1 MKFKQ
6 MYSLLLGALLIWG
19 APLAAEEANNLIKNP
34 SFENYETKSFFGS
47 NYADF
52 EEWETAMTQTNA
64 ETTDVLDGAVALK
77 LGANVASSVYQ
88 QITGLTD
95 ANYEANRPFRF
106 TIHFKAVTIASGGSV
121 SINCYWEHETIFE
134 GLKYVDADQLQRVLS
149 DSVQN
154 DWQTL
159 VVETKRPEKAKSFM
173 IQFKA
178 VKNCY
183 VLIDSLAF
191 EALPMPVQAEP
202 FIEVTPKNLSQVT
215 VNKGET
221 ADFAPLHITQG
232 NLNGE
237 TTFELSGYNPEQFR
251 LSASS
256 LAADKSEL
264 DLLVTYAPTEA
275 GTHTAVLNIDNLSH
289 TTLFQSIKL
298 TGSCVDPSLNPT
310 LSVTPS
316 VVPAFEAVVGKA
328 VTKTL
333 TVTSANCTDYVYM
346 RVDHTTG
353 AAFTIDG
360 SMFAKN
366 TSSEVTVRFAPLEAG
381 EYQSTLTI
389 YSEGATSLVLTLN
402 GTARQ
407 ATEADLDWQTKFAW
421 DESAPVKLL
430 DERFSSIEHNKTLI
444 LSGWQN
450 VAPKDQ
456 RPWWG
461 FDEQKTSPARGTE
474 RYAKAT
480 AYQYAKDSTGIW
492 ETWLVT
498 PALDYKNAESKIFTF
513 SVMGEYLPEENNPTV
528 LEVYYVDV
536 ETDSVYFQNLTAS
549 FSIPTTAND
558 ANDWRIFYLDLA
570 PYAETMADVFHIAFR
585 YAGPNGGAG
594 AATYYIDNVSWGRA
608 DLPTISVE
616 PAYLIDSTAQ
626 RGQKTIIGAIQV
638 TGRNLTDV
646 ISLSLEGANYNRF
659 ELSTAELPST
669 GGECIV
675 SFEAQE
681 YGVHEAYIRLASKGA
696 PDIFV
701 PLAVACR
708 METGLTDN
716 RSDERTAGRKTIRDG
731 VLYLTLPDGSIFNT
745 IGARVK

>member
-1 MKFKQ
+1 
-6 MYSLLLGALLIWG
+6 MYSLLLGALLLWG
-19 APLAAEEANNLIKNP
+19 APLAAEEGVNLLQNG
-34 SFENYETKSFFGS
+34 SFETYVDKNNFLFGD
-47 NYADF
+47 YTDF
-52 EEWETAMTQTNA
+52 EGWERTGFGAVS
-64 ETTDVLDGAVALK
+64 EKSDVYDGAVALK
-77 LGANVASSVYQ
+77 LGANTATTIYQ
-88 QITGLTD
+88 DVVNLTD
-95 ANYEANRPFRF
+95 ENIAANTPFRLI
-106 TIHFKAVTIASGGSV
+106 IHYKVLKLSANGSV
-121 SINCYWEHETIFE
+121 KLESYWEHATTAE
-134 GLKYVDADQLQRVLS
+134 GLKYHDADKLQRELS
-149 DSVQN
+149 AEVN
-154 DWQTL
+154 EEWQTL
-159 VVETKRPEKAKSFM
+159 RIETTRPEKAKAFFFSV
-173 IQFKA
+173 KA
-178 VKNCY
+178 DAKCS
-183 VLIDSLAF
+183 VLLDSISL
-191 EALPMPVQAEP
+191 EQLPMPEQEEP
-202 FIEVTPKNLSQVT
+202 FIEVTPKSLSQVT

-221 ADFAPLHITQG
+221 ADFTTLHIRQG

-237 TTFELSGYNPEQFR
+237 TTFELSGYNPDQFR

-264 DLLVTYAPTEA
+264 DLVVTYAPTEA

-298 TGSCVDPSLNPT
+298 TGSCVDPSLKPT

-333 TVTSANCTDYVYM
+333 TVTSANCNDYVYM
-346 RVDHTTG
+346 RVDHTQG

-407 ATEADLDWQTKFAW
+407 ATEEDIDWQTKFAW

-430 DERFSSIEHNKTLI
+430 DERFGSIEHNKTLT

-480 AYQYAKDSTGIW
+480 AYQYGKDSTGIW

-513 SVMGEYLPEENNPTV
+513 NVMGEYLPEDNNPTV

-536 ETDSVYFQNLTAS
+536 EKDSVYFQNLTAS
-549 FSIPTTAND
+549 FDIPATAND
-558 ANDWRIFYLDLA
+558 ANEWRIFYLDLA

-585 YAGPNGGAG
+585 YAGPNGGSG
-594 AATYYIDNVSWGRA
+594 AVTYYIDNVSWGRT
-608 DLPTISVE
+608 DLPTISVA

-626 RGQKTIIGAIQV
+626 LGQKKIIGAIQV

-659 ELSTAELPST
+659 ELSTAQLPST
-669 GGECIV
+669 GGECLV
-675 SFEAQE
+675 SFEAQD
-681 YGVHEAYIRLASKGA
+681 YGVHEAYVRLSSKGA

-708 METGLTDN
+708 MGTGVNDN
-716 RSDERTAGRKTIRDG
+716 RPDERIAGRKIIRDG
-731 VLYLTLPDGSIFNT
+731 VLYLLLPDGGVYNAVGTRI
-745 IGARVK
+745 K